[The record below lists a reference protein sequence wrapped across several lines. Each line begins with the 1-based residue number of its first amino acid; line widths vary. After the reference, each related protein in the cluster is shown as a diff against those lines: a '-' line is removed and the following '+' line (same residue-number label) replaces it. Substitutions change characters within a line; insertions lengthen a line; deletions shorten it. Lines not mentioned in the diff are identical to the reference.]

1 MEPVLTLLVIL
12 IVMLAVVIIVFLTAI
27 TLLLIR
33 VNRTM
38 KKVSAIV
45 DNVAD
50 ISSWFSP
57 AKVIGEL
64 VRLFRK

>member
-12 IVMLAVVIIVFLTAI
+12 IVMLAVIIIVFLTAVVV
-27 TLLLIR
+27 LLIR
-33 VNRTM
+33 VNKIM
-38 KKVSAIV
+38 KNISAIV
-45 DNVAD
+45 DSVAD

-64 VRLFRK
+64 VGLFRK